1 MVAKRRV
8 CYIEVLFHN
17 YIVLQL
23 GIGILF
29 HIPRTLIYRGSLKQ
43 GSTVMFTSPPIL
55 LYKSKS
61 NFVTLKS
68 HIFVSFQHITLIF
81 NVTSL
86 IFLVLF
92 PVMLIDCHQL

>member
-1 MVAKRRV
+1 
-8 CYIEVLFHN
+8 
-17 YIVLQL
+17 
-23 GIGILF
+23 
-29 HIPRTLIYRGSLKQ
+29 
-43 GSTVMFTSPPIL
+43 MFTSPPIL